1 MLLEI
6 QKINVGA
13 RARPVTDARVD
24 ALISSIADVGLLNP
38 VTVVKEM
45 VIHGGRSVEGYTLI
59 AGAHRLEAMRRR
71 GDTEIEATV
80 VDMDKHERLLAEC
93 DENLCGTNL
102 GAGERAM
109 LTAIRKSCYEFLHPE
124 TAHGA
129 IGGGHDKQ
137 SRQLGDSAPERFT
150 TDTAETTGRAE
161 RSVQRDAERGEKILP
176 VVMSKI
182 IGTKLD
188 TGTFLDEIKELP
200 NNEQVA
206 FVRRCLK
213 RKNPTPKKSKSSS
226 RKPADK
232 LKSLKKDW
240 LGLSPDDQERVLRG
254 LPDAALMAEVRR
266 RGLVDTTR
274 LAAGG
279 TGDSQP

>member
-24 ALISSIADVGLLNP
+24 ALINSIADVGLLNP
-38 VTVVKEM
+38 ITVVREI

-80 VDMDKHERLLAEC
+80 VDMDGHERLLAQC

-188 TGTFLDEIKELP
+188 TGTFLDEVKELSGDLQIRLVLNRLKQKEESDKKP
-200 NNEQVA
+200 RGPKTKA
-206 FVRRCLK
+206 APDLRRLK
-213 RKNPTPKKSKSSS
+213 HLSIALDHAVKAAAPSTRS
-226 RKPADK
+226 RFHAWQK
-232 LKSLKKDW
+232 
-240 LGLSPDDQERVLRG
+240 
-254 LPDAALMAEVRR
+254 AA
-266 RGLVDTTR
+266 
-274 LAAGG
+274 
-279 TGDSQP
+279 

>member
-1 MLLEI
+1 MMLLEI
-6 QKINVGA
+6 QKINVEA
-13 RARPVTDARVD
+13 RIRPVTDARVD

-45 VIHGGRSVEGYTLI
+45 VIHCGRSVEGYTLV

-80 VDMDKHERLLAEC
+80 VDLDKHERRLAEC

-102 GAGERAM
+102 GCAERAM
-109 LTAIRKSCYEFLHPE
+109 LTSIRKGCYEFLHPE
-124 TAHGA
+124 TKHGGDHTSGA
-129 IGGGHDKQ
+129 
-137 SRQLGDSAPERFT
+137 SRQVGDLGPNRFT

-176 VVMSKI
+176 VVMAKI
-182 IGTKLD
+182 SGTKLD
-188 TGTFLDEIKELP
+188 TGAFLDEVKLLP
-200 NNEQVA
+200 ASKQVK
-206 FVRRCLK
+206 FVRGRLK
-213 RKNPTPKKSKSSS
+213 RKNPTPKKPKSTS

-240 LGLSPDDQERVLRG
+240 LGLSPDDQERVLRS

>member
-1 MLLEI
+1 MGKL
-6 QKINVGA
+6 
-13 RARPVTDARVD
+13 
-24 ALISSIADVGLLNP
+24 
-38 VTVVKEM
+38 
-45 VIHGGRSVEGYTLI
+45 
-59 AGAHRLEAMRRR
+59 
-71 GDTEIEATV
+71 
-80 VDMDKHERLLAEC
+80 
-93 DENLCGTNL
+93 
-102 GAGERAM
+102 
-109 LTAIRKSCYEFLHPE
+109 
-124 TAHGA
+124 
-129 IGGGHDKQ
+129 
-137 SRQLGDSAPERFT
+137 
-150 TDTAETTGRAE
+150 
-161 RSVQRDAERGEKILP
+161 
-176 VVMSKI
+176 

-188 TGTFLDEIKELP
+188 TGTFLDEVKDLP

-240 LGLSPDDQERVLRG
+240 LGLSPDDQERVLRS

-279 TGDSQP
+279 TGGGQL